1 MGCFALPHLE
11 AQVYRPALPP
21 PNPPASLS
29 TNPDQKLTLPRPGAP
44 DAEHVHIE
52 SVTQDAVGVI
62 RHLRGNVRLETSDML
77 LRADELDYN
86 TETGD
91 AEARGHVHFEHF
103 VRGEKLDCDHAE
115 YNVSAET
122 GKFYDVSGSATS
134 RIQARRGLLIT
145 KTPFYFQGKWAERLE
160 DHYILHDGFIT
171 DCAMPNAWWRMKG
184 PKFEVIPGDHA
195 TSRSSWF
202 YLKGMPLV
210 YFPYFYKSLKKE
222 PRRSG
227 FLLPTI
233 GNSSTRG
240 YEMGAGYYWAINRN
254 YDLTYRAQY
263 FVKAGLI
270 HHLDFR
276 GDPTQKT
283 FFDVLVDGVDDK
295 RNLVPPASGALILGH
310 VKSELGN
317 GWLAMGELDY
327 ITSFAF
333 RQQYSESF
341 NEAVFS
347 QTHSVGFLTKHWS
360 DFGINL
366 VAENN
371 VNFLSTTPG
380 NDISIRKLPE
390 LKFNQRDHQVN
401 VASLPFWISFDSSA
415 GLLRRSQNLF
425 QTRQFVDRLDFAP
438 TITTALHLPGFQ
450 IVPSFGIRETSYE
463 SSAVSPGIFSGQNI
477 LRNSHDAKVD
487 LILPSLAKIFNVPS
501 WIGSK
506 MKHVIEPRIT
516 YQYTGGID
524 NFNRI
529 IRFDETDLLSN
540 TNQVEFSLNNRLLV
554 KDKNGTVTDF
564 INWQLLYDRYFD
576 PTFGGAIIPG
586 QRNVIQSSLDLTG
599 YGFLD
604 GVRRSSP
611 IVSAFRVQQ
620 SRVGLEWR
628 TDYDPLFHR
637 FANSSLSVDGRYKQ
651 YHVSVGQSYVNTDPV
666 LAPSA
671 NQFRGVISYGSDTR
685 KGLSFGFSAY
695 YDYIKGVMQY
705 SQTQVT
711 YNTDCCGLSVQYGR
725 FNIGGAR
732 DESQFRVSFAV
743 ANIGA
748 FGTLKRQ
755 ENIF

>member
-1 MGCFALPHLE
+1 MGCFAFPDLG

-21 PNPPASLS
+21 PGLPPSLS
-29 TNPDQKLTLPRPGAP
+29 ANPDQKIIPPRPGAP
-44 DAEHVHIE
+44 DAQHVHIE
-52 SVTQDAVGVI
+52 SVTQDAEGVV

-115 YNVSAET
+115 YNVNTET
-122 GKFYDVSGSATS
+122 GKFYEVSGSATS

-145 KTPFYFQGKWAERLE
+145 QTPFYFQGKWAERLE
-160 DHYILHDGFIT
+160 DHYILHDGFLT
-171 DCAMPNAWWRMKG
+171 DCVLPRAWWRVKG
-184 PKFEVIPGDHA
+184 PRFEVIPGDHA

-222 PRRSG
+222 PRSSG
-227 FLLPTI
+227 FLIPTF
-233 GNSSTRG
+233 GNSSIRG
-240 YEMGAGYYWAINRN
+240 YEIGAGYYWAINRN
-254 YDLTYRAQY
+254 YDLTYSAQY
-263 FVKAGLI
+263 FSLAGLA
-270 HHLDFR
+270 HHLNLR
-276 GDPTQKT
+276 GDPAQRT
-283 FFDVLVDGVDDK
+283 FFDLTVDGVADK

-310 VKSELGN
+310 VTSDFGR
-317 GWLAMGELDY
+317 GWTAHGELDY

-333 RQQYSESF
+333 RQQFTESF

-347 QTHSVGFLTKHWS
+347 QTHSVGFVTKHWS

-366 VAENN
+366 VAGNN

-390 LKFNQRDHQVN
+390 LEFNQREHQVD
-401 VASLPFWISFDSSA
+401 VGALPFWVSFDSSA

-425 QTRQFVDRLDFAP
+425 QTRQFVDRLDLAP
-438 TITTALHLPGFQ
+438 RITTVLRLPGIQ
-450 IVPSFGIRETSYE
+450 VVPSFAIRETSYE
-463 SSAVSPGIFSGQNI
+463 SSAVSPGVFSGQNI
-477 LRNSHDAKVD
+477 VRNSREASIDF
-487 LILPSLAKIFNVPS
+487 LLPSLQRVFNAPN

-506 MKHVIEPRIT
+506 VKHVIEPRIT

-524 NFNRI
+524 NFDRI
-529 IRFDETDLLSN
+529 IRFDETDVLSN
-540 TNQVEFSLNNRLLV
+540 TNQVEFSLNNRLLA
-554 KDKNGTVTDF
+554 KDKNGTITDF
-564 INWQLLYDRYFD
+564 VNWQLLYDRYFD

-586 QRNVIQSSLDLTG
+586 QRNVIQSALDITG

-604 GVRRSSP
+604 GARRSSP
-611 IVSAFRVQQ
+611 IVSALRVQ
-620 SRVGLEWR
+620 SRLGLEWR

-651 YHVSVGQSYVNTDPV
+651 YHVSVSQSHVNTDPAI
-666 LAPSA
+666 APSA

-695 YDYIKGVMQY
+695 YDYLKGVMQY
-705 SQTQVT
+705 TQTQVT

-725 FNIGGAR
+725 FSLGTR

-743 ANIGA
+743 SNIGT

>member
-1 MGCFALPHLE
+1 MGCFAFSHLE
-11 AQVYRPALPP
+11 AQDYRPALPP
-21 PNPPASLS
+21 PNAPPSLS
-29 TNPDQKLTLPRPGAP
+29 ANPDQKVNPARPGAP
-44 DAEHVHIE
+44 DANHVHIE
-52 SVTQDAVGVI
+52 SVTQDAIGVI

-103 VRGEKLDCDHAE
+103 ARGEKLDCDHAE

-145 KTPFYFQGKWAERLE
+145 QTPFYFQGVWAERLE

-171 DCAMPNAWWRMKG
+171 DCVMPNAWWRMKG

-202 YLKGMPLV
+202 YLKGMPLM

-227 FLLPTI
+227 FLIPTF
-233 GNSSTRG
+233 GNSSLRG
-240 YEMGAGYYWAINRN
+240 YEVGAGYYWAINRN
-254 YDLTYRAQY
+254 YDLTYTAQDY
-263 FVKAGLI
+263 TKAGLL
-270 HHLDFR
+270 HHLNVR

-283 FFDVLVDGVDDK
+283 FFNFLVDGVDDK
-295 RNLVPPASGALILGH
+295 RNLVPPATGASIVGNIT
-310 VKSELGN
+310 SELGD
-317 GWLAMGELDY
+317 GWLAKGQLDY
-327 ITSFAF
+327 ITSYAY
-333 RQQYSESF
+333 RLYYSESF

-347 QTHSVGFLTKHWS
+347 QIHSVGFVTKHWA
-360 DFGINL
+360 DFGVNV

-390 LKFNQRDHQVN
+390 VEFNEREHEVD
-401 VASLPFWISFDSSA
+401 VAALPFWFSFDSSA
-415 GLLRRSQNLF
+415 GLLSRSQNLF

-438 TITTALHLPGFQ
+438 RITTAFHLPGIQ
-450 IVPSFGIRETSYE
+450 IVPSFGIRETSYG
-463 SSAVSPGIFSGQNI
+463 SSEPSPGVFTGQDI
-477 LRNSHDAKVD
+477 LRNSHDVVVD
-487 LILPSLAKIFNVPS
+487 LILPSLQKIFNGPN

-506 MKHVIEPRIT
+506 IKHVIEPRIT

-524 NFNRI
+524 NFNQI
-529 IRFDETDLLSN
+529 IRFDETDLLSD
-540 TNQVEFSLNNRLLV
+540 TNQVKFSLNNRLLA
-554 KDKNGTVTDF
+554 KDKNGVITDF
-564 INWQLLYDRYFD
+564 LNWQLLYEHYFD
-576 PTFGGAIIPG
+576 PTFGGAITPG
-586 QRNVIQSSLDLTG
+586 VRNVIQSSLDLTG
-599 YGFLD
+599 YAFLD

-611 IVSAFRVQQ
+611 IVSALRVQQ

-628 TDYDPLFHR
+628 TDYDPLFGR
-637 FANSSLSVDGRYKQ
+637 ISNSSLSVDTRYKQ
-651 YHVSVGQSYVNTDPV
+651 YHVSVGQSYVNTDPAI
-666 LAPSA
+666 APSA
-671 NQFRGVISYGSDTR
+671 NQFRGTISYGADTR

-695 YDYIKGVMQY
+695 YDYLKGIMQY

-725 FNIGGAR
+725 FNAGIR
-732 DESQFRVSFAV
+732 DESQFRVSFAIS
-743 ANIGA
+743 NIGT
-748 FGTLKRQ
+748 FGTLQKQ
-755 ENIF
+755 QNIF

>member
-1 MGCFALPHLE
+1 M
-11 AQVYRPALPP
+11 
-21 PNPPASLS
+21 
-29 TNPDQKLTLPRPGAP
+29 P

-145 KTPFYFQGKWAERLE
+145 QTPFYFQGKWAERLE
-160 DHYILHDGFIT
+160 DHYILHEGFIT
-171 DCAMPNAWWRMKG
+171 DCVLPNAWWRMKG

-227 FLLPTI
+227 FLIPTI
-233 GNSSTRG
+233 GNSSSRG
-240 YEMGAGYYWAINRN
+240 YEIGGGYYWAINRN

-263 FVKAGLI
+263 YTLAGLL

-276 GDPTQKT
+276 GNPTQKT
-283 FFDVLVDGVDDK
+283 YFDLLVDGVDDK
-295 RNLVPPASGALILGH
+295 RNLVPSASGVLILGH
-310 VKSELGN
+310 VTSDLGS
-317 GWLAMGELDY
+317 GWLARGDLDY
-327 ITSFAF
+327 LTSFAF
-333 RQQYSESF
+333 RQQYTESF

-347 QTHSVGFLTKHWS
+347 QTHSVGFVTKHWS
-360 DFGINL
+360 DFGVNL

-371 VNFLSTTPG
+371 VNFLSITPG

-390 LKFNQRDHQVN
+390 LEFNEREHEVD
-401 VASLPFWISFDSSA
+401 AGALPFWISFDSSA

-438 TITTALHLPGFQ
+438 RITTALHLSGIQ

-463 SSAVSPGIFSGQNI
+463 SSQTSPGIFSGQNI
-477 LRNSHDAKVD
+477 LRNSHDVSVD
-487 LILPSLAKIFNVPS
+487 LVLPSLERIFNAPN

-506 MKHVIEPRIT
+506 VKHIIEPRIT
-516 YQYTGGID
+516 YQNTGGID

-529 IRFDETDLLSN
+529 IRFDETDVLSN
-540 TNQVEFSLNNRLLV
+540 TNQVEFSLNNRLLA

-604 GVRRSSP
+604 GARHSSP
-611 IVSAFRVQQ
+611 IVSVLRVQQ

-628 TDYDPLFHR
+628 TDYDPLFRR
-637 FANSSLSVDGRYKQ
+637 FANSSLSVDTRYKQ
-651 YHVSVGQSYVNTDPV
+651 YHVSVGQSYVNTDPAI
-666 LAPSA
+666 APNA
-671 NQFRGVISYGSDTR
+671 NQLRGTISYGADTR

-695 YDYIKGVMQY
+695 YNYLTGVMQY

-725 FNIGGAR
+725 FNLGTR

-743 ANIGA
+743 SNIGA